1 MISMTKVAGVIALG
15 AALIGQAHADNNV
28 KIGVAGPLTGP
39 LASQGKDVE
48 NGARLAVEEI
58 NAAGIKIKGVPLH
71 LSIDSED
78 DMADP
83 KTAVTIA
90 QKLVDAGVVG
100 VVGHLTSG
108 TSVPASKVYSDAG
121 IPEISPSAT
130 NPVLTRQ
137 GFATAF
143 RVIGDDAYVGRVV
156 AQYLT
161 KTAGYKRI
169 AIVDDRSAY
178 GQGLAD
184 IVAEELKKDGAT
196 VVDREYVTP
205 NTVDFRGVL
214 TSVKSS
220 QPQAIFYGGV
230 DAQAGPMRKQ
240 MAGLSMKVALYGSS
254 IETDNFIKL
263 AGPPSEGTIS
273 AQAGQPLE
281 SMPGGK
287 KFIDQ
292 FKKYGP
298 VVLYA
303 PYAYDAVW
311 AFVHAMEIANSTNPK
326 DFLPAMKKVNFQ
338 GVTGTIAFDDKG
350 DLRSSSV
357 TLYQVKDGH
366 YQPIQTVHL
375 K

>member
-1 MISMTKVAGVIALG
+1 MISMTKIAGVIALG
-15 AALIGQAHADNNV
+15 AALIGQAHADDV

-48 NGARLAVEEI
+48 NGARLAVEQI

-71 LSIDSED
+71 LSIDAED

-83 KTAVTIA
+83 KSAVTIA

-108 TSVPASKVYSDAG
+108 TSVPASKIYSDAG
-121 IPEISPSAT
+121 IPQISPSAT

-137 GFATAF
+137 GFATTF
-143 RVIGDDAYVGRVV
+143 RVIGDDAYVGRVM

-169 AIVDDRSAY
+169 AIIDDRSAY

-184 IVAEELKKDGAT
+184 IVAAELKKDGAT
-196 VVDREYVTP
+196 VVNRQYVTP
-205 NTVDFRGVL
+205 NTIDFRSVL
-214 TSVKSS
+214 TAVKGSE
-220 QPQAIFYGGV
+220 PQAIFYGGV

-240 MAGLSMKVALYGSS
+240 MAGLSMKVALFGSS

-273 AQAGQPLE
+273 AQAGQPLD

-287 KFIDQ
+287 KFVEQ

-311 AFVHAMEIANSTNPK
+311 AFVHAMELANSTSPK
-326 DFLPAMKKVNFQ
+326 DFLPAMKKVNFE
-338 GVTGTIAFDDKG
+338 GVTGTIAFDEKG
-350 DLRSSSV
+350 DLRSSGV

-366 YQPIQTVHL
+366 YVPIQTTRL
-375 K
+375 